1 MWFLTFQA
9 LGEQPEVLGVEMVE
23 TLLAKAL
30 PALARKVWGASKELA
45 DAPAASAE
53 ELQSKFTLQPDVFGR
68 TFHMAYGDQQQF
80 NQGLNGLIGP
90 PTLPLL
96 EAMEAEVRARRMAC
110 SVKRDHWPPFPGA
123 ISAVPSPARPPTS
136 SSSLRVQHCSS
147 KDSRWP
153 FTTANYGVTTTSE
166 VEWIFVVSPENEKL
180 SELCIDGQAI

>member
-96 EAMEAEVRARRMAC
+96 EAMEAEVRARPMAC
-110 SVKRDHWPPFPGA
+110 SVKKGITGRPSRGPYLLCPLPPSLPLLPLLCACSTAPAKTADG
-123 ISAVPSPARPPTS
+123 PSRRP
-136 SSSLRVQHCSS
+136 
-147 KDSRWP
+147 
-153 FTTANYGVTTTSE
+153 TTG
-166 VEWIFVVSPENEKL
+166 
-180 SELCIDGQAI
+180 